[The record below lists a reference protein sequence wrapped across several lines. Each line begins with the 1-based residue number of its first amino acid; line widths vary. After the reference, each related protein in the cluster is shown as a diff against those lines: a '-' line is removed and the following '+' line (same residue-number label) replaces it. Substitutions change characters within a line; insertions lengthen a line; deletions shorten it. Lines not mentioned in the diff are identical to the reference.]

1 MSASP
6 FKTVVVTP
14 GASLDLTT
22 LATVKTELGI
32 TDTDNDAWLQTKITQ
47 TSVAIAPA
55 CRRVFQQ
62 ETVADYFNL
71 GWRSSDEALVLSR
84 FPVNEVVSVTESN
97 SVLPVDQYDVDSSKG
112 LLWRVR
118 GDCRS
123 AWIGGR
129 IAVTYS
135 AGYVLLTTLPHD
147 LEQACILLVK
157 QNYFAKTRDPLIKS
171 VAIPGVSTYDYWVGS
186 TGKGGG
192 GGMPPEVQTLIEPY
206 KTIAA

>member
-14 GASLDLTT
+14 GASLDLTV

-32 TDTDNDAWLQTKITQ
+32 TDSDSDAWLQSKITQ
-47 TSVAIAPA
+47 TSVAIASA

-62 ETVADYFNL
+62 ETIADYFNL
-71 GWRSSDEALVLSR
+71 GWRSCDEALVLSR

-112 LLWRVR
+112 MLYRMR

-123 AWIGGR
+123 AWTGGR

>member
-32 TDTDNDAWLQTKITQ
+32 TNTDSDAWLQTKITQ
-47 TSVAIAPA
+47 TSVAIASA
-55 CRRVFQQ
+55 CGRVFQQ

-71 GWRSSDEALVLSR
+71 GWRSNDGALVLSR
-84 FPVNEVVSVTESN
+84 YPVNEVVAVTQSN
-97 SVLPVDQYDVDSSKG
+97 SVLPADQYEFQSSNG
-112 LLWRVR
+112 MLFRMR

-123 AWIGGR
+123 VWCGGR
-129 IAVTYS
+129 IIVTYS
-135 AGYVLLTTLPHD
+135 AGYVLLSTLPHD

-157 QNYFAKTRDPLIKS
+157 QNWYSKTRDPLVKS
-171 VAIPGVSTYDYWVGS
+171 VSIPGVSTYDYWVGGVS
-186 TGKGGG
+186 QG
-192 GGMPPEVQTLIEPY
+192 GGMPPEVQTLIQPY
-206 KTIAA
+206 KAESAI

>member
-47 TSVAIAPA
+47 TSVAIASA

-71 GWRSSDEALVLSR
+71 GWRSCDEALVLSR